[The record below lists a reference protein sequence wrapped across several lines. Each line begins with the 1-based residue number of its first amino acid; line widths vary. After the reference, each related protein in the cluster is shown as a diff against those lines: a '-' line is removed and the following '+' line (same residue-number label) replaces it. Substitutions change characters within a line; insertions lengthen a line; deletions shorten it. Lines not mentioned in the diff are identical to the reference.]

1 MGSKC
6 CGGNE
11 EKRNFP
17 PITSKSPYKN
27 SENIN
32 ISILVWDNNENA
44 ESNLSSKNLPL
55 IFESSEEEYINKKI
69 KKFLEKIIINKY
81 FLLINFKT
89 QSIGELNSNK
99 IIKDFNEK
107 KDLKKIYIYWINEIE
122 DLSKININDNYLIG
136 TSIQEEN
143 EIKNLINDVKKKN
156 LNLKIVKQNFN
167 LINRQSETILD
178 FCQENNIYFF
188 SDLIMENGALSGKY
202 NSNNLMPENSIG
214 GEIYNSKIDKI
225 DSLNKEL
232 QSLLEKKSK
241 EGDKNN
247 KNNNAKIFQIPISW
261 AICKGTFP
269 LIKINEFENE
279 NIDDIIKSKDI
290 NLSEDE
296 IVILERNVDE
306 LIK

>member
-1 MGSKC
+1 MGSNC
-6 CGGNE
+6 CGGKE
-11 EKRNFP
+11 EKRIFSP
-17 PITSKSPYKN
+17 KSPYKN

-32 ISILVWDNNENA
+32 ISILVWDNDENA

-69 KKFLEKIIINKY
+69 KKYLEKIKNNKY

-89 QSIGELNSNK
+89 QSIGDLNSNE

-122 DLSKININDNYLIG
+122 DLSKIDINDNYLIG

-178 FCQENNIYFF
+178 FCQKNNIYFF

-279 NIDDIIKSKDI
+279 NIDDIIKSIDI
-290 NLSEDE
+290 KLSEDE

>member
-1 MGSKC
+1 M
-6 CGGNE
+6 
-11 EKRNFP
+11 
-17 PITSKSPYKN
+17 
-27 SENIN
+27 
-32 ISILVWDNNENA
+32 
-44 ESNLSSKNLPL
+44 
-55 IFESSEEEYINKKI
+55 
-69 KKFLEKIIINKY
+69 
-81 FLLINFKT
+81 
-89 QSIGELNSNK
+89 
-99 IIKDFNEK
+99 
-107 KDLKKIYIYWINEIE
+107 
-122 DLSKININDNYLIG
+122 
-136 TSIQEEN
+136 
-143 EIKNLINDVKKKN
+143 
-156 LNLKIVKQNFN
+156 KIVKQNFN